1 MTEQQQTKKASWYR
15 RALVIMGLILVVL
28 LFLNGFLVQRVQDLM
43 QQYQFLKEEIT
54 ESREANER
62 VLAMLVEIR
71 DKQEKQTEDLQK
83 AMQITH
89 DKRIR
94 KTNVI
99 LLKQEGYSRYTDV
112 GAHSA
117 ISVEDMNKII
127 DYYAEHA
134 VHSTAFKGHGQAFI
148 EAANQT
154 GLNPI
159 YLFAHASCESDF
171 GCSAIAADRFNFF
184 GINAVDSNPNA
195 AFDMGD
201 NIDQG
206 IIEGAKWIKQN
217 YYDNGYTTL
226 DAMHRAGYASDPD
239 WASQISSLA
248 NAAIGLI

>member
-1 MTEQQQTKKASWYR
+1 MTEQQTTKKASWYKR
-15 RALVIMGLILVVL
+15 ILTGVGLILMATL
-28 LFLNGFLVQRVQDLM
+28 LLNGYLIQKVQTLT
-43 QQYQFLKEEIT
+43 QQYQALKEEVS

-62 VLAMLVEIR
+62 VLEMLVQIR
-71 DKQEKQTEDLQK
+71 DEQERQSQEIQK
-83 AMQITH
+83 AMQVTH
-89 DKRIR
+89 DKRLH
-94 KTNVI
+94 KNNAI
-99 LLKQEGYSRYTDV
+99 LLKQEGYSCYTDL

-171 GCSAIAADRFNFF
+171 GCSAIASDRFNFF

>member
-1 MTEQQQTKKASWYR
+1 MAEQQQTKKASWYR

-28 LFLNGFLVQRVQDLM
+28 LLLNGFLVQRVQGLT
-43 QQYQFLKEEIT
+43 QQYQELKEEIT

-94 KTNVI
+94 KTNVT

-112 GAHSA
+112 GAYSS

-171 GCSAIAADRFNFF
+171 GCSAIASDRYNFF

-201 NIDQG
+201 SIDQG
-206 IIEGAKWIKQN
+206 IIEGARWIKQN

-226 DAMHRAGYASDPD
+226 DAMYRAGYASDPN